1 MTSFSVDL
9 AALEDAAAGIN
20 STINELRSHS
30 VNQLEVTVA
39 QSGHREFTDG
49 VNTFSERWQL
59 GVENL
64 ARDAQAI
71 ASRLSFSVQDYL
83 GAEADNVAAV
93 NTVTGMLE
101 GTADPAAKR

>member
-39 QSGHREFTDG
+39 R
-49 VNTFSERWQL
+49 
-59 GVENL
+59 
-64 ARDAQAI
+64 AAI
-71 ASRLSFSVQDYL
+71 GSSPTTWPR
-83 GAEADNVAAV
+83 
-93 NTVTGMLE
+93 
-101 GTADPAAKR
+101 

>member
-9 AALEDAAAGIN
+9 DALESAAAGIN

-30 VNQLEVTVA
+30 VNQLAASFA
-39 QSGHREFTDG
+39 QSGHHAFTDS
-49 VNTFSERWQL
+49 VNAFSERWQL

-101 GTADPAAKR
+101 GAADPAAKR

>member
-9 AALEDAAAGIN
+9 DALESAAAGIN

-39 QSGHREFTDG
+39 QSGHREFTD
-49 VNTFSERWQL
+49 
-59 GVENL
+59 
-64 ARDAQAI
+64 
-71 ASRLSFSVQDYL
+71 
-83 GAEADNVAAV
+83 NVAAV

>member
-9 AALEDAAAGIN
+9 DALEEAAAGIN
-20 STINELRSHS
+20 STMNELRSHS
-30 VNQLEVTVA
+30 VSQVEVTCA
-39 QSGHREFTDG
+39 QSGHQGFADSAT
-49 VNTFSERWQL
+49 TFSERWQL

-83 GAEADNVAAV
+83 RAEHDNVAAL
-93 NTVTGMLE
+93 NTLTGMLE
-101 GTADPAAKR
+101 GATDPAANR

>member
-9 AALEDAAAGIN
+9 DALESAAAGIN

-30 VNQLEVTVA
+30 VNPLEVTVA
-39 QSGHREFTDG
+39 QSGHQEFADS
-49 VNTFSERWQL
+49 VNTFGERWQL

-71 ASRLSFSVQDYL
+71 AGRLSFSVQDYL
-83 GAEADNVAAV
+83 RAEADNVAAV

-101 GTADPAAKR
+101 GAHDPAAKR

>member
-9 AALEDAAAGIN
+9 DALENAAAGIN
-20 STINELRSHS
+20 STINELQSNS
-30 VNQLEVTVA
+30 VNQLEVTVE
-39 QSGHREFTDG
+39 QSGHPEFADSL
-49 VNTFSERWQL
+49 NAFSERWQQ

-83 GAEADNVAAV
+83 GAEANNLAAV
-93 NTVTGMLE
+93 NNVDGLLE
-101 GTADPAAKR
+101 GANDPAAKR

>member
-9 AALEDAAAGIN
+9 DALESAAAGIN

-39 QSGHREFTDG
+39 QSGHREFADS

-71 ASRLSFSVQDYL
+71 ANRLSFSVQDYL

-93 NTVTGMLE
+93 NTATGMLE
-101 GTADPAAKR
+101 SATDPSANR

>member
-1 MTSFSVDL
+1 MTSFAVDL
-9 AALEDAAAGIN
+9 DALESAAAGIN

-30 VNQLEVTVA
+30 VNQLAVTVA
-39 QSGHREFTDG
+39 QSGHQEFADSL
-49 VNTFSERWQL
+49 NTFSERWEL

-71 ASRLSFSVQDYL
+71 ASRLSFSAQDYL

-101 GTADPAAKR
+101 GAIDPAAKR